1 MPPPIS
7 AIIADD
13 EPALR
18 QSLKSRLQQAWPGM
32 QIVAEAANGPEALQL
47 IKAHQ
52 PDIAFLDIRMPGMTG
67 MEVARQTAHLCHIV
81 FITAY
86 DQFAIEAFEHEAVD
100 YLLKPVDFQRLDRT
114 IRRLQERILRETI
127 DPDPVRAVLESLQ
140 DRLGAEQP
148 VSYLKWIKV
157 QDRQNIRMV
166 PVEEVCFFQS
176 QDKYTVVRTKDSEFL
191 IRKTIKLLSE
201 ELDPEMFWQI
211 HRATIVNAA
220 CIDRISTSLTGS
232 HVLTLKNLPD
242 KLTVSRSY
250 RDRFRSM

>member
-18 QSLKSRLQQAWPGM
+18 QFLKSRLQQAWPGM

-100 YLLKPVDFQRLDRT
+100 YLLKPVDLQRLDRT
-114 IRRLQERILRETI
+114 IRRLQQRLRRETV
-127 DPDPVRAVLESLQ
+127 DPDPVRAVLESLH
-140 DRLGAEQP
+140 DRLGAERP

-166 PVEEVCFFQS
+166 PVEEVCFFQA
-176 QDKYTVVRTKDSEFL
+176 QDKYTLVRTKDSEFL
-191 IRKTIKLLSE
+191 IRKPIKLLSE

-232 HVLTLKNLPD
+232 HVLALKNMPD